1 MVERLQDEKRI
12 ETIRRKE
19 RNDLHIYTNIQVFLE
34 DCFDSYLGL
43 DLFDLD
49 QPTYR
54 TVKVKKTNTLEEV
67 HQLLAETF
75 VSEFKIFTLNFK
87 TKFSLSRNT
96 NQIKLESGLW
106 LLVNMNH

>member
-34 DCFDSYLGL
+34 DCFDSYLGI
-43 DLFDLD
+43 DLFDLE
-49 QPTYR
+49 QPTFR
-54 TVKVKKTNTLEEV
+54 TVKVKKNNNLEEV

-75 VSEFKIFTLNFK
+75 VSKLNIFFNLYIQKPKLFL
-87 TKFSLSRNT
+87 FLFRNI
-96 NQIKLESGLW
+96 NRIK
-106 LLVNMNH
+106 

>member
-34 DCFDSYLGL
+34 ECFDSYLGI
-43 DLFDLD
+43 DLFDLE

-54 TVKVKKTNTLEEV
+54 TVKVKKSNNLEEV

-75 VSEFKIFTLNFK
+75 VSKLTFFNNL
-87 TKFSLSRNT
+87 
-96 NQIKLESGLW
+96 IK
-106 LLVNMNH
+106 N

>member
-34 DCFDSYLGL
+34 DCFDSYLGI
-43 DLFDLD
+43 DLFDLE
-49 QPTYR
+49 QPTFR
-54 TVKVKKTNTLEEV
+54 TVKVKKNNNLEEV

-75 VSEFKIFTLNFK
+75 VSKLKMYFNIYVFKNLKLMFLFLLEI
-87 TKFSLSRNT
+87 S
-96 NQIKLESGLW
+96 IKS
-106 LLVNMNH
+106 N

>member
-34 DCFDSYLGL
+34 DCFDSYLGI
-43 DLFDLD
+43 DLFDLE
-49 QPTYR
+49 QPTFR
-54 TVKVKKTNTLEEV
+54 TVKVKKNNNLEEV

-75 VSEFKIFTLNFK
+75 VSKLNIFFNLYIQKPKLFL
-87 TKFSLSRNT
+87 FLFRNI
-96 NQIKLESGLW
+96 NQIK
-106 LLVNMNH
+106 